1 MQVWMIVS
9 LTLLYLALTGNLA
22 ANNVVVGVLLATGV
36 TALLH
41 PDRLRITPRQVPT
54 SLWALLRYVL
64 VVAKDVVQG
73 GWQVARL
80 VLHPDLPARPA
91 LIALPSQSESRWATA
106 LSAHAI
112 TLSPGALVIEIGEHG
127 VMYTHVLE
135 ADKAEQSAAEL
146 QRLRRDL
153 LEKLLPDTPRSDA

>member
-9 LTLLYLALTGNLA
+9 LTLLYLALTGNVA
-22 ANNVVVGVLLATGV
+22 ANNLVVGVLLAVGV

-54 SLWALLRYVL
+54 SLWALLRYGWVL
-64 VVAKDVVQG
+64 VKDMLQG
-73 GWQVARL
+73 AWQVARL
-80 VLHPDLPARPA
+80 VLHRDLPVRPA
-91 LIALPSQSESRWATA
+91 VIALSSDTESRWATA

-135 ADKAEQSAAEL
+135 ADKAEQSVAEL
-146 QRLRRDL
+146 QRLRSTL
-153 LEKLLPDTPRSDA
+153 LEKILPDTPRSND